1 MRWPS
6 QRIASPI
13 AACCNRH
20 RSAVACLE
28 DTLCGISRR
37 LYKSLCEVIE
47 ISVCRLRT
55 AVRRLWMAIQSLCM
69 CIQSLQTEILVSFA
83 EDFCMLYGRF
93 QHASRAI
100 SVSFTDGFGRFRG
113 RIQYASRTYSVSFV
127 VGISMFREWFHQSAS
142 GTALRFGRRFAP
154 MCRGGLCVKHVD
166 DEASENS
173 LLCDEGL
180 WEMR

>member
-1 MRWPS
+1 MRGFSVSVPQAAGGAVRCRIIGQMTQRAALAVAAHCIARRSALRWPS
-6 QRIASPI
+6 QRIASPV

-28 DTLCGISRR
+28 DTLCGFSRR
-37 LYKSLCEVIE
+37 LYKSLCEVME

-55 AVRRLWMAIQSLCM
+55 AVRSLWMAIQSLCM

-83 EDFCMLYGRF
+83 EDFNMLRERF

-113 RIQYASRTYSVSFV
+113 
-127 VGISMFREWFHQSAS
+127 
-142 GTALRFGRRFAP
+142 
-154 MCRGGLCVKHVD
+154 
-166 DEASENS
+166 
-173 LLCDEGL
+173 
-180 WEMR
+180 